1 MKKELVRRL
10 STAPVAAAVWLMAGG
25 LAAGGLAAGCS
36 SGSGQVDSQV
46 HSQVHGQG
54 GSQARAV
61 PSPAASPPDARTAA
75 ALLKIATVF
84 NNEYDQGDY
93 GPVYD
98 RWDARSRAVITR
110 AQYIKRHKDCPS
122 APQAAALVESATP
135 GPHGAWLVG
144 YEIGGQHL
152 TDYWF
157 YVHRRWVFD
166 LVLSNPGSVKLYRMT
181 PQQYA
186 TATGC
191 AHG

>member
-1 MKKELVRRL
+1 VKKALVSRL
-10 STAPVAAAVWLMAGG
+10 FSAPVAAAVWLMV
-25 LAAGGLAAGCS
+25 GGLAAGCS
-36 SGSGQVDSQV
+36 SGSS
-46 HSQVHGQG
+46 HPQG
-54 GSQARAV
+54 HAQGRQSGSQAHAV
-61 PSPAASPPDARTAA
+61 PSAAALPPDARTAS

-84 NNEYDQGDY
+84 NNEYDQADY

-98 RWDARSRAVITR
+98 RWDARSQAVISR

-122 APQAAALVESATP
+122 APHAAAFTESATP
-135 GPHGAWLVG
+135 GRHGAWLVD

-166 LVLSNPGSVKLYRMT
+166 LVLSNPDSVKLYRMT

-191 AHG
+191 SNG